1 MSASNCLRCLVRP
14 SAVALVPRQ
23 MLQAG
28 GGTLTFTANASF
40 KAAGASAS
48 QGGRNSPA
56 NRPMKL
62 RFRKVKKKG
71 VASHQGKPPAPG
83 ERKAYRKKI
92 VLSNNNALPVPGL
105 ENLRPADL
113 SKQDNVGTIKA
124 LPEDVVDALRAME
137 AFKPTQCW
145 GIFRQPAM
153 LVRQETVDLVNKMKA
168 AEKGRKMIRVVIE
181 GNRITGK
188 SMMLLQAM
196 THAFMNDWVVLHIP
210 EAQELTTAVTE
221 YAPIESSP
229 LWTQPTYT
237 LKLLQAFKRANE
249 KVLSRMNTVYS
260 HADLPQ
266 IIPINSPLLQLIN
279 SAKEADGAWAV
290 FQALWR
296 ELNAE
301 NAGRPPILFS
311 LDGLAHI
318 MKVSDYRDPAFKLI
332 HSHDLTLVKLF
343 TDILSGNQVMPNG
356 GAVLAA
362 TTRGNSPRSASMELA
377 IAQREAEK
385 AKAEVV
391 PQRDPYSKKYDDRVE
406 SVMKSVDI
414 LRLKGVSKAEARGL
428 LEYWA
433 ASGVLKKRVDE
444 QIVSEKWT
452 LSGNGVVGEMERAT
466 LLTMKA

>member
-23 MLQAG
+23 ILQAG
-28 GGTLTFTANASF
+28 GGSLTFTAT
-40 KAAGASAS
+40 AATKGGSTAN

-71 VASHQGKPPAPG
+71 VASHTGKPPLPG

-105 ENLRPADL
+105 EDLRPADL

-145 GIFRQPAM
+145 GIFRRPAM
-153 LVRQETVDLVNKMKA
+153 LIRQETVDLTKKMKA
-168 AEKGRKMIRVVIE
+168 AEQDRKVIRVVVE

-188 SMMLLQAM
+188 SLMLLQAM
-196 THAFMNDWVVLHIP
+196 THALMNDWVVLHIP

-221 YAPIESSP
+221 YASIENSP

-237 LKLLQAFKRANE
+237 LKLLHAFKRANE

-266 IIPINSPLLQLIN
+266 IIPINSPLMQLIN

-318 MKVSDYRDPAFKLI
+318 MKVSDYRNPAFELI
-332 HSHDLTLVKLF
+332 HSHDLALVKLF
-343 TDILSGNQVMPNG
+343 TDILSGAQVMPNG

-385 AKAEVV
+385 AGPETVV
-391 PQRDPYSKKYDDRVE
+391 PQRDPYSKKYDDRTE
-406 SVMKSVDI
+406 AVMKSVEV
-414 LRLKGVSKAEARGL
+414 LRLKGLSKSEARGL

-433 ASGVLKKRVDE
+433 ASGVLKQRVDE
-444 QIVSEKWT
+444 NLVSEKWT
-452 LSGNGVVGEMERAT
+452 LSGNGVVGEMERAS

>member
-14 SAVALVPRQ
+14 SAVTLVPRQ
-23 MLQAG
+23 ILQAG
-28 GGTLTFTANASF
+28 GGSLTFTAT
-40 KAAGASAS
+40 AATKGASTNT
-48 QGGRNSPA
+48 GGRQNA
-56 NRPMKL
+56 NRPQKL
-62 RFRKVKKKG
+62 RFKKTKKKN
-71 VASHQGKPPAPG
+71 VVSQGKPPLPG

-105 ENLRPADL
+105 EPLRPADL
-113 SKQDNVGTIKA
+113 SKQKNVGTIKA
-124 LPEDVVDALRAME
+124 LPEDVVDALRAVE

-145 GIFRQPAM
+145 GIFRQPSM
-153 LVRQETVDLVNKMKA
+153 LVRQETVDLIKKMDA
-168 AEKGRKMIRVVIE
+168 AGVDGKTIRMVIE

-188 SMMLLQAM
+188 SLMLLQAM

-221 YAPIESSP
+221 YAPVENSP

-237 LKLLQAFKRANE
+237 LKLLQSFKKANE

-266 IIPINSPLLQLIN
+266 IIPINSPLIQLIN
-279 SAKEADGAWAV
+279 SAKEADGAWTV

-301 NAGRPPILFS
+301 NAGRPSILFS

-318 MKVSDYRDPAFKLI
+318 MKMSDYRNPAFELI
-332 HSHDLTLVKLF
+332 HSHDLALVKLF
-343 TDILSGNQVMPNG
+343 TDCLSGAHKMPNG

-377 IAQREAEK
+377 IAQREAEVAGVN
-385 AKAEVV
+385 AKEI
-391 PQRDPYSKKYDDRVE
+391 PQRDPYGKKYDDRVE
-406 SVMKSVDI
+406 AVMKSVEI
-414 LRLKGVSKAEARGL
+414 LRLKGVSKPEARGL

-444 QIVSEKWT
+444 ELVSEKWT
-452 LSGNGVVGEMERAT
+452 LSGNGVVGEMERAS

>member
-14 SAVALVPRQ
+14 SAVTLAPRQ
-23 MLQAG
+23 ILQAG
-28 GGTLTFTANASF
+28 AGAAGAGAAGATRTFTATASPNNQM
-40 KAAGASAS
+40 S
-48 QGGRNSPA
+48 A
-56 NRPMKL
+56 NRPQKL

-71 VASHQGKPPAPG
+71 ITPQGKPPLPG

-92 VLSNNNALPVPGL
+92 VLSNNNALPVAGL
-105 ENLRPADL
+105 ETLRPNDL
-113 SKQDNVGTIKA
+113 SKQKNVGTVMA
-124 LPEDVVDALRAME
+124 LPEDVVDALRATE

-145 GIFRQPAM
+145 GIFRQPSV
-153 LVRQETVDLVNKMKA
+153 LVRQETVDLIKKMDGA
-168 AEKGRKMIRVVIE
+168 AADGKTLRLVVE
-181 GNRITGK
+181 GNRISGK
-188 SMMLLQAM
+188 SLMLLQAM

-210 EAQELTTAVTE
+210 EAQELTTACTE
-221 YAPIESSP
+221 YSPLENSP
-229 LWTQPTYT
+229 LWSQPVYT
-237 LKLLQAFKRANE
+237 LKLLQAFKKANE

-266 IIPINSPLLQLIN
+266 IIPINSPLIQLIN

-301 NAGRPPILFS
+301 NAGRPSILFT

-318 MKVSDYRDPAFKLI
+318 MKMSDYRNPAFELI
-332 HSHDLTLVKLF
+332 HSHDLALVKVF
-343 TDILSGNQVMPNG
+343 TDCLSGAHKMPNG

-377 IAQREAEK
+377 IAQREAEA
-385 AKAEVV
+385 AKEEVI
-391 PQRDPYSKKYDDRVE
+391 PQRDPYGKKYDDRVE
-406 SVMKSVDI
+406 AVMKSVEV

-433 ASGVLKKRVDE
+433 ASGALKKRVDE
-444 QIVSEKWT
+444 ELVSEKWT

-466 LLTMKA
+466 LLTMKG

>member
-210 EAQELTTAVTE
+210 EGAFPPFFCLPFFTK
-221 YAPIESSP
+221 
-229 LWTQPTYT
+229 LTYT
-237 LKLLQAFKRANE
+237 
-249 KVLSRMNTVYS
+249 SC
-260 HADLPQ
+260 
-266 IIPINSPLLQLIN
+266 
-279 SAKEADGAWAV
+279 
-290 FQALWR
+290 
-296 ELNAE
+296 
-301 NAGRPPILFS
+301 
-311 LDGLAHI
+311 
-318 MKVSDYRDPAFKLI
+318 
-332 HSHDLTLVKLF
+332 
-343 TDILSGNQVMPNG
+343 
-356 GAVLAA
+356 
-362 TTRGNSPRSASMELA
+362 
-377 IAQREAEK
+377 
-385 AKAEVV
+385 
-391 PQRDPYSKKYDDRVE
+391 
-406 SVMKSVDI
+406 
-414 LRLKGVSKAEARGL
+414 
-428 LEYWA
+428 
-433 ASGVLKKRVDE
+433 DE
-444 QIVSEKWT
+444 QPK
-452 LSGNGVVGEMERAT
+452 N
-466 LLTMKA
+466 

>member
-23 MLQAG
+23 MLQVG
-28 GGTLTFTANASF
+28 GGSLTFTAT
-40 KAAGASAS
+40 AATKGASTANT
-48 QGGRNSPA
+48 GGRQNA
-56 NRPMKL
+56 NRPQKL
-62 RFRKVKKKG
+62 RFKKTKKKN
-71 VASHQGKPPAPG
+71 VVSSGKPPLPG

-105 ENLRPADL
+105 ETLRPNDL
-113 SKQDNVGTIKA
+113 AKQDNVGTVKA

-145 GIFRQPAM
+145 GIFRQPSV
-153 LVRQETVDLVNKMKA
+153 LIRQETVDLTKKMKA
-168 AEKGRKMIRVVIE
+168 AGADGKTIRMVIE

-188 SMMLLQAM
+188 SLLLLQAM

-221 YAPIESSP
+221 YAPIENSP

-237 LKLLQAFKRANE
+237 LKLLQSFKRANE

-266 IIPINSPLLQLIN
+266 IIPVNSPLLQLIN
-279 SAKEADGAWAV
+279 SAKEADGAWTV

-301 NAGRPPILFS
+301 NVPGRPPILFS

-318 MKVSDYRDPAFKLI
+318 MKVSDYRNPAFELI
-332 HSHDLTLVKLF
+332 HSHDLALVKLF
-343 TDILSGNQVMPNG
+343 TDCLSGATVMPNG
-356 GAVLAA
+356 GAVLGA

-385 AKAEVV
+385 AGEKEV

-406 SVMKSVDI
+406 AVMKSVEI
-414 LRLKGVSKAEARGL
+414 LRLKGVSKTEARGL

-433 ASGVLKKRVDE
+433 ASGMLKKRVDE
-444 QIVSEKWT
+444 SLVSEKWT
-452 LSGNGVVGEMERAT
+452 LSGNGVVGEMERAS